1 MSETTWIRNLQNS
14 LLLNPL
20 VAMHGNVRDL
30 YAIPDQLRHCLPAEM
45 SETRYVDFPIWLALD
60 FERRGYDIVVIYDSV
75 DEAVFLHQQMADR
88 FSTIAGNSGGSDRR
102 APAPAALSPGPPL
115 PGARQQSPVGD
126 NSKPSD
132 WMVKLPVGMPPEN
145 FVATLTQRFLSSG
158 DCSIAVVFR
167 YTDRYLS
174 FTDRQDAQERRLS
187 ILLQKAAAAVPQ
199 NHKQDRPASR
209 IVMLFDLEGAVPREL
224 GAQAPF
230 AGAARIPMPSP
241 EDRESFFRFNH
252 EQFFI
257 DQANPFRPDQNAA
270 QLADIT
276 SLCDGLSTR
285 DMLGLAKLSRQE
297 ELGLNEEQF
306 KSLIDHFRFGKR
318 ENAWQ
323 KIRTETLVHAAERLR
338 QRVQGQ
344 DQVIQEVI
352 PTLIRAKL
360 DLVDITKQIH
370 SPKPRGV
377 FFFVGPTGVGKTELS
392 KAIAELI
399 FGDENQMT
407 RFDMSEYSE
416 EYQQARLIGA
426 PPGYVGF
433 DQGGQLPNAI
443 LEQPFSVLLFDEIE
457 KAHPGILDK
466 FLQILD
472 DGRLTDGSGRT
483 VYFSE
488 TIIVFTSN
496 IGTGGHQNAELGNL
510 EYAELREHFQTE
522 VRNFFVNK
530 LGRPEILNRIGE
542 DNILVFN
549 YLRDETA
556 RNKIIE
562 RQIQDLAEIIR
573 KRFRFGIQ
581 LTEQFRSVL
590 KFHPRGFQSN
600 GARGVRNLLRKL
612 VLDGLA
618 LQIFKDSDSFAN
630 RTFVVDYD
638 SVGTVAEGFEF
649 PATEFFMNGTEQW
662 NWIPRFSSSILRHRS
677 LNLPNY
683 RSPTFRTIL
692 MWLVQGGA
700 V

>member
-1 MSETTWIRNLQNS
+1 MQNS

-30 YAIPDQLRHCLPAEM
+30 YAIPDELRHRLPATM
-45 SETRYVDFPIWLALD
+45 SETRYVDFPIWLGLD
-60 FERRGYDIVVIYDSV
+60 FERRGYEIVVIYDSV
-75 DEAVFLHQQMADR
+75 DEAVFLRQQMADR
-88 FSTIAGNSGGSDRR
+88 FSTIAGNPGKSDLRPSDP
-102 APAPAALSPGPPL
+102 APAPQSPGPKL
-115 PGARQQSPVGD
+115 PGVRQTSPAGD
-126 NSKPSD
+126 GPKSTD
-132 WMVKLPVGMPPEN
+132 WMVKLPVGMSPEN
-145 FVATLTQRFLSSG
+145 FVATLTQRFLANSE
-158 DCSIAVVFR
+158 CSVAVVFR

-174 FTDRQDAQERRLS
+174 FTDRQDVQERRLS

-199 NHKQDRPASR
+199 NNNNKDRPASR
-209 IVMLFDLEGAVPREL
+209 LVILFDSEGAVPREL

-241 EDRESFFRFNH
+241 EDRESFFCRNH

-257 DQANPFRPDQNAA
+257 DHANPFRPDQNAP
-270 QLADIT
+270 QLGDIT

-297 ELGLNEEQF
+297 ELGLNEEHF

-323 KIRTETLVHAAERLR
+323 KIRTETLVNAAERLR

-344 DQVIQEVI
+344 DQVIQEVV

-360 DLVDITKQIH
+360 DLVDITKQVH

-416 EYQQARLIGA
+416 EHQQARLIGA

-457 KAHPGILDK
+457 KAHPRILDK

-496 IGTGGHQNAELGNL
+496 IGTGGHQNSELGNL
-510 EYAELREHFQTE
+510 EYAELREHFRTE

-562 RQIQDLAEIIR
+562 RQVQDLAQLIR
-573 KRFRFGIQ
+573 KRFQFGIQ
-581 LTEQFRSVL
+581 LTESFRDVL
-590 KFHPRGFQSN
+590 KFHPSGFQSN

-612 VLDGLA
+612 VLDELA
-618 LQIFKDSDSFAN
+618 LQIFQAPDKFVN

-638 SVGTVAEGFEF
+638 NIGTMAEGFEF
-649 PATEFFMNGTEQW
+649 SRGRIIYEW
-662 NWIPRFSSSILRHRS
+662 D
-677 LNLPNY
+677 
-683 RSPTFRTIL
+683 
-692 MWLVQGGA
+692 
-700 V
+700 

>member
-30 YAIPDQLRHCLPAEM
+30 YAIPDEVRHRLPATM
-45 SETRYVDFPIWLALD
+45 SECRYVEFPIWLALN
-60 FERRGYDIVVIYDSV
+60 FEQRGYDIVVIYDTV
-75 DEAVFLHQQMADR
+75 DEAVFLRQKMADR
-88 FSTIAGNSGGSDRR
+88 FSSIASNSGGNNSRSSGLVAA
-102 APAPAALSPGPPL
+102 APSSAPPL
-115 PGARQQSPVGD
+115 PGVRQQSAASVD
-126 NSKPSD
+126 STLSD
-132 WMVKLPVGMPPEN
+132 WMVKLAVGMPPET
-145 FVATLTQRFLSSG
+145 FVATLTQRFLSG
-158 DCSIAVVFR
+158 TECSIAVVFR

-174 FTDRQDAQERRLS
+174 FTDRQDPSERRLS
-187 ILLQKAAAAVPQ
+187 ILLQKAATTIPQ
-199 NHKQDRPASR
+199 NHSQDRLASR
-209 IVMLFDLEGAVPREL
+209 IVMLFDLEGSVPREL

-230 AGAARIPMPSP
+230 AGAARIPMPSA
-241 EDRESFFRFNH
+241 EDRERFFRSNH
-252 EQFFI
+252 EHFFV
-257 DQANPFRPDQNAA
+257 DHVNPFAPEKDSS

-276 SLCDGLSTR
+276 NLCDGLSTR

-297 ELGLNEEQF
+297 EMGLNEEHF
-306 KSLIDHFRFGKR
+306 KPLIDHFRFGKR

-323 KIRTETLVHAAERLR
+323 KIRTETLLNAAERLQ

-360 DLVDITKQIH
+360 DLVDITSQIH
-370 SPKPRGV
+370 SSKPRGV

-392 KAIAELI
+392 KAVAELI

-416 EYQQARLIGA
+416 EHQQARLIGA

-443 LEQPFSVLLFDEIE
+443 LEKPFSVLLFDEIE
-457 KAHPGILDK
+457 KAHPRILDK

-496 IGTGGHQNAELGNL
+496 IGTAGHQSAELGNL
-510 EYAELREHFQTE
+510 NYADLRKHFISE
-522 VRNFFVNK
+522 VREFFVMK

-549 YLRDETA
+549 YLRDDLA

-581 LTEQFRSVL
+581 LTEQFRNVL

-612 VLDGLA
+612 VMDELA
-618 LQIFKDSDSFAN
+618 LQIFKDLSSFEN

-638 SVGTVAEGFEF
+638 NVTPMAEGFEF
-649 PATEFFMNGTEQW
+649 SRDRVLYEW
-662 NWIPRFSSSILRHRS
+662 D
-677 LNLPNY
+677 
-683 RSPTFRTIL
+683 
-692 MWLVQGGA
+692 
-700 V
+700 

>member
-1 MSETTWIRNLQNS
+1 MSETTWIKNLQNS

-20 VAMHGNVRDL
+20 VVMHGNVRDL
-30 YAIPDQLRHCLPAEM
+30 YAVPDDLRHRLPSEL
-45 SETRYVDFPIWLALD
+45 SETRYVEFPTWLALD
-60 FERRGYDIVVIYDSV
+60 FERRGYDIVVLYDSV
-75 DEAVFLHQQMADR
+75 DETVFLRQEMADR
-88 FSTIAGNSGGSDRR
+88 FQQVAADSNKTTPKPADSTPPPAGPSLPTTRKDSSNGNAPNDSG
-102 APAPAALSPGPPL
+102 
-115 PGARQQSPVGD
+115 
-126 NSKPSD
+126 
-132 WMVKLPVGMPPEN
+132 WMVKLPVAMAPEH
-145 FVATLTQRFLSSG
+145 FVATLTQRILPNPEFA
-158 DCSIAVVFR
+158 IAVIFR

-187 ILLQKAAAAVPQ
+187 ILLQKAGAAIPQDNKPDRVP
-199 NHKQDRPASR
+199 SR
-209 IVMLFDLEGAVPREL
+209 VVMLFDLEGAVPQEL

-241 EDRESFFRFNH
+241 EDREAFFRHNH
-252 EQFFI
+252 ERFFV
-257 DQANPFRPDQNAA
+257 DHTHTFHPEEDEV
-270 QLADIT
+270 QLTDIT
-276 SLCDGLSTR
+276 NLCDGLATR
-285 DMLGLAKLSRQE
+285 DLLGLAKLSRQE
-297 ELGLNEEQF
+297 ELGLSEEHF
-306 KSLIDHFRFGKR
+306 KRLIDHFRFGKR

-323 KIRTETLVHAAERLR
+323 KIRTETLTNATERL
-338 QRVQGQ
+338 QERVQGQ
-344 DQVIQEVI
+344 DQIIHEVV

-416 EYQQARLIGA
+416 EHQQARLIGA

-457 KAHPGILDK
+457 KANPRILDK

-488 TIIVFTSN
+488 TIIIFTSN
-496 IGTGGHQNAELGNL
+496 IGTGGHQDADPGQMV
-510 EYAELREHFQTE
+510 YSELREYFRHE
-522 VRNFFVNK
+522 VQRYFVSK
-530 LGRPEILNRIGE
+530 IGRPEILNRIGE

-549 YLRDETA
+549 YLRDETV
-556 RNKIIE
+556 RDKIIE
-562 RQIQDLAEIIR
+562 RQIEDLAQIMR
-573 KRFRFGIQ
+573 KRFRLGIQ
-581 LTEQFRSVL
+581 LTEQFRYVL
-590 KFHPRGFQSN
+590 KVHPSGFQTN

-612 VLDGLA
+612 VLDELA
-618 LQIFKDSDSFAN
+618 LQIFEDAESFAN

-638 SVGTVAEGFEF
+638 SINSGAEDFEF
-649 PATEFFMNGTEQW
+649 S
-662 NWIPRFSSSILRHRS
+662 RDRIL
-677 LNLPNY
+677 Y
-683 RSPTFRTIL
+683 E
-692 MWLVQGGA
+692 WD
-700 V
+700 